1 MQKHEWHMKT
11 QQAQQRK
18 SGKSGGGHFWLWA
31 VVSVVLGVAVV
42 GGFMYGPPAVRDV
55 GSSLAEG
62 GIGVAVW
69 VIDGAKSVFRRAQG
83 ERPEELGFERL
94 ADSEQESLYAVP

>member
-1 MQKHEWHMKT
+1 MNTHEWHMKT
-11 QQAQQRK
+11 QQAQQRR

-31 VVSVVLGVAVV
+31 MVVVVLGVAVV
-42 GGFMYGPPAVRDV
+42 GGFMYGPPAVRDA

-62 GIGVAVW
+62 GIGVMVW
-69 VIDGAKSVFRRAQG
+69 AMDGVRSVLRQAQG